1 MEYTDAFGSSPA
13 FQKHSCTNWFRFS
26 GQLGLYNI
34 NGAFWLSLSR
44 QTQGRS
50 MLLIE
55 YMLISPS

>member
-34 NGAFWLSLSR
+34 NGAFGLSLSR
-44 QTQGRS
+44 
-50 MLLIE
+50 
-55 YMLISPS
+55 